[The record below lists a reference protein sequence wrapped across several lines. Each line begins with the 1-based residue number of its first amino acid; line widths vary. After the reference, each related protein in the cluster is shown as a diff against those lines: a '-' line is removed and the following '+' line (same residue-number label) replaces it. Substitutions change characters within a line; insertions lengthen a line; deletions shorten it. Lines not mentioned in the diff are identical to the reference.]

1 MDPSQ
6 PQMLQRHHRQGVPL
20 IRCSLPSGTQRRSRT
35 RPRCG
40 ALGCGVPRPSR
51 AIATTPTG
59 SPARGGR
66 TVRVRG
72 ILRFKAS
79 GGASALPLPAGDDAL
94 RGTGW
99 QHILRPMSGCVCH
112 RFALGS
118 GGGCDACGVW
128 QQRPPAG
135 SGARPGTEPKPETL
149 CTATGRLAAALSAR
163 HRRPCSAAAAASA
176 AEWPADEP
184 GRRLRRQQ
192 SRRRG
197 RQQRRRGRR
206 GHRLNSPGSRSRAAA
221 VTSTATGPRPAA
233 AAAAEPCR

>member
-135 SGARPGTEPKPETL
+135 SGARPGTEPETL